1 MKLAKS
7 ETEGN
12 ILSNFNKNLN
22 KSFSSTLGSDN
33 TPMKSK
39 LNTLINSSYDV
50 EEDEDVITSLGMFED
65 METNEATTS
74 ASSGSYETP
83 AFLAKSMSKK
93 DWRGASKRMYPGGK
107 FVKVKEKC
115 KKYPYCN
122 QGDINAL
129 ELFEKNIM
137 KEAIQKVSKNTG
149 KNSEYIKGLVEKEL
163 KEIIK
168 RSFYEPSNDRLTD
181 DKKIKTPITKMFTQK
196 KKNK

>member
-33 TPMKSK
+33 TPIKSK

-50 EEDEDVITSLGMFED
+50 EEDDDVISSLGMFED

-137 KEAIQKVSKNTG
+137 KETIQKVSKNTG

-168 RSFYEPSNDRLTD
+168 RSLYEPSNDRLTD

>member
-33 TPMKSK
+33 TPIKSK

-50 EEDEDVITSLGMFED
+50 EEDEDVISSLGMFED

-83 AFLAKSMSKK
+83 AFLAKSMGKK

-137 KEAIQKVSKNTG
+137 KETIQKVSKNTG

-168 RSFYEPSNDRLTD
+168 RSFYGPSNGRLTD
-181 DKKIKTPITKMFTQK
+181 DKKIKTPISKMFTQK